1 MATVRLD
8 IYRLG
13 KLKGKTINRA
23 ELKNMNKVSSL
34 KPKLQEKV
42 EECLNLIATMA
53 QVNLADGGNITK
65 VNESNAREQKGAN
78 I

>member
-1 MATVRLD
+1 
-8 IYRLG
+8 
-13 KLKGKTINRA
+13 
-23 ELKNMNKVSSL
+23 MNKVSSL
-34 KPKLQEKV
+34 KPKLQQKV

-53 QVNLADGGNITK
+53 QVNLADGDNITK

>member
-1 MATVRLD
+1 
-8 IYRLG
+8 
-13 KLKGKTINRA
+13 
-23 ELKNMNKVSSL
+23 MNKVSSL

-53 QVNLADGGNITK
+53 QVNLADGDNITK
-65 VNESNAREQKGAN
+65 VNESNGREQKGAN